1 MFKTQTSLI
10 AAAAVT
16 ALSLLS
22 GCAAVGP
29 DFHAPAAPQQAAFRH
44 ASGAADAKLSAA
56 WWTVF
61 GDATLDALEQR
72 ALQGSPS
79 VKASAQRLAQAQAQL
94 GVARSATM
102 PQLGV
107 STSVGDSHSSQN
119 TSQAILLHHI
129 SVAGMNYDAGV
140 SMSYELDAWG
150 RVRRL
155 TEAAGAQVQAAE
167 DDHGVVLLTLTS
179 QIASSYMQLRGL
191 DAQAEILAQALATR
205 VETEA
210 LIQARFEA
218 GVSNELDLSRARVET
233 ANARSQ
239 LIDAQRQ
246 RTDLEHA
253 LAVLVG
259 ASPSEPLVPVATSTT
274 QAAPPQIPVGLP
286 ATLLAQRPDL
296 AESVATLRALNAQ
309 VGVAEAA
316 FYPSISLTSSFGF
329 ASQPLSDLLK
339 GSSRQYS
346 IGPLGLSLPIFDGGR
361 NQANLDAAKARY
373 DEAVANHEQR
383 LLTALREV
391 EDSLNDVQQL
401 QAQAQVQGQAQAAA
415 ERAYAVARARW
426 ERGVSNYLDVTDA
439 QRSALATER
448 DGAQIAT
455 QRLLAAVA
463 VARSF
468 GGGWMPDAK
477 DAKDAN

>member
-1 MFKTQTSLI
+1 MFKTKTSLI

-29 DFHAPAAPQQAAFRH
+29 DFKAPAAPQQAAYRH
-44 ASGAADAKLSAA
+44 AAGSADAVLPAS

-79 VKASAQRLAQAQAQL
+79 VKASAERLAQARAQL
-94 GVARSATM
+94 GATRSSTQ

-107 STSVGDSHSSQN
+107 SSSVGYEHSSQN

-129 SVAGMNYDAGV
+129 SVAGMNYDAGA

-155 TEAAGAQVQAAE
+155 VESAGAQVQAAE
-167 DDHGVVLLTLTS
+167 DDHGAVVLTLSS
-179 QIASSYMQLRGL
+179 QIASSYFQLRGL
-191 DAQAEILAQALATR
+191 DAQADILSQALASR
-205 VETEA
+205 VETES
-210 LIQARFEA
+210 LVQSRFDA

-239 LIDAQRQ
+239 LIDVQRQ

-259 ASPSEPLVPVATSTT
+259 ASPSEPLVAVVAGTT
-274 QAAPPQIPVGLP
+274 LAQPPQVPVGLP
-286 ATLLAQRPDL
+286 ASLLAQRPDL
-296 AESVATLRALNAQ
+296 AESVATLRSLNAQ

-316 FYPSISLTSSFGF
+316 FYPSFSLTSSFGF

-339 GSSRQYS
+339 GSSRQYG
-346 IGPLGLSLPIFDGGR
+346 IGPLGFTLPIFDGGR

-373 DEAVANHEQR
+373 NEAAANHEQR

-401 QAQAQVQGQAQAAA
+401 QEQATVQAQARTAA
-415 ERAYAVARARW
+415 ERAYEVARARW
-426 ERGVSNYLDVTDA
+426 DRGVSNYLDVTDA
-439 QRSALATER
+439 QRSALSTER
-448 DGAQIAT
+448 DAAQIAT

-463 VARSF
+463 VARSL
-468 GGGWMPDAK
+468 GGGWTPAR
-477 DAKDAN
+477 